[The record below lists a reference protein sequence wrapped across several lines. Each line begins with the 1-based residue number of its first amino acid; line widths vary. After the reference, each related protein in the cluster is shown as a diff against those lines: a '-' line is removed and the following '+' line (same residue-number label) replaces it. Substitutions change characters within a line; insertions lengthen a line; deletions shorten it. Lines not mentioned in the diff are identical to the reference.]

1 LAKVFHRA
9 RRFWRAV
16 KIKAKPFG
24 IRFCCHAYV
33 CGVSP
38 LIDCDESHWFSIFSS
53 EIIGSLELLRSL
65 ESFSWVIR
73 EELIWY
79 LGFKSKFCRILHI
92 LDSLPNEPLAMQ
104 AGKQLQNILLQYFE
118 DVTFQD
124 RRITVHAAQ
133 VIPLISLLFF
143 NLFNAIQVPLQP
155 NTKDCGCFMI
165 YFAKKFFE
173 NPDITMAIMKVV

>member
-1 LAKVFHRA
+1 
-9 RRFWRAV
+9 
-16 KIKAKPFG
+16 
-24 IRFCCHAYV
+24 
-33 CGVSP
+33 
-38 LIDCDESHWFSIFSS
+38 
-53 EIIGSLELLRSL
+53 
-65 ESFSWVIR
+65 
-73 EELIWY
+73 
-79 LGFKSKFCRILHI
+79 
-92 LDSLPNEPLAMQ
+92 MQ